1 LYVRT
6 WLDAGTVDLLIEFRS
21 RGRNCFAE
29 DTILAVQKYLS
40 GLELAAHLTAKLC

>member
-21 RGRNCFAE
+21 RSRKCLAE
-29 DTILAVQKYLS
+29 DAMLCGSEYLS
-40 GLELAAHLTAKLC
+40 GLE